1 MSTDDRVRTPD
12 PVLVHATTVARE
24 GRAVLLRG
32 PSGAGKSDLALRLLA
47 LPAPGGLPSSLPI
60 GGFVL
65 VADDQTRIKNRD
77 GRLFASAP
85 STIAGRL
92 EVRGVGIVALPFA
105 EEAEVTLVA
114 DLVAP
119 GEVERLPEPATASLL
134 GVVIPLVCVAPF
146 EGSAPLKVALALAAA
161 RQDT

>member
-1 MSTDDRVRTPD
+1 MGTGPGAPPTL
-12 PVLVHATTVARE
+12 LVHATTVARE

-32 PSGAGKSDLALRLLA
+32 PSGAGKSDLALRVLA
-47 LPAPGGLPSSLPI
+47 LPAPGGLPSALPI

-65 VADDQTRIKNRD
+65 VADDQTRIENRN
-77 GRLFASAP
+77 GRLIASAP
-85 STIAGRL
+85 ETIAGRI
-92 EVRGVGIVALPFA
+92 EVRGIGIVALPFVG
-105 EEAEVTLVA
+105 EAEVTLVA

-119 GEVERLPEPATASLL
+119 GEAERLPEPATATLL
-134 GVVIPLVCVAPF
+134 GVAIPLVRVTPF